1 MPAFETFDY
10 DSSREEGI
18 IRSLFSELVTKR
30 DLVVLL
36 VRRDLHV
43 RYRRSILGLL
53 WSLLN
58 PLLSSLVL
66 WFVFVNIFHAK
77 LANGVSF
84 APYVLAGVLLITF
97 FSQGFLQVA
106 DSIAGGIGI
115 LQKVYVRP
123 EVFAA
128 SSALSSAVNFML
140 GLFALVFVNLLV
152 GDKFSPFIPMTTLV
166 IVSMMCLITGLG
178 LMTAILFIKFDD
190 SRNIVNVLVQLLT
203 YLTPVFYPK
212 EILGKKVEMVVS
224 LNPLSSYL
232 DVFRSVFTDTG
243 VATTFDWFFMFGS
256 AFGSLMLGIF
266 IFNQYWH
273 KTVVMM

>member
-1 MPAFETFDY
+1 MTSTELFDY
-10 DSSREEGI
+10 DSSRRAGI
-18 IRSLFSELVTKR
+18 FGGLFRAVLNRR
-30 DLVVLL
+30 DLIAIV

-43 RYRRSILGLL
+43 RYRRSVLGLV

-66 WFVFVNIFHAK
+66 WFVFVNIFNAK

-97 FSQGFLQVA
+97 FSQGFLQAA
-106 DSIAGGIGI
+106 DSIAGGVGI
-115 LQKVYVRP
+115 LQKVYVKP
-123 EVFAA
+123 EIFAV
-128 SSALSSAVNFML
+128 SSSISSAVNFVF
-140 GLFALVFVNLLV
+140 GLFALVFVNLIV
-152 GDKFSPFIPMTTLV
+152 GDNFSPFIPLTIFV
-166 IVSMMCLITGLG
+166 IISMMCLITGLG

-190 SRNIVNVLVQLLT
+190 SRNIVNILVQLLI

-212 EILGKKVEMVVS
+212 DILGKNVERVVS

-232 DVFRSVFTDTG
+232 DIFRSVFTDTG
-243 VATTFDWFFMFGS
+243 VATTFDWLYMFGS
-256 AFGSLMLGIF
+256 AFGSLFLGIF
-266 IFNQYWH
+266 IFNRYWH

>member
-1 MPAFETFDY
+1 MSQDEKFDY
-10 DSSREEGI
+10 DSTRNDGKLTSL
-18 IRSLFSELVTKR
+18 IRALIEKR
-30 DLVVLL
+30 DLVILL

-43 RYRRSILGLL
+43 RYRRSVLGLL
-53 WSLLN
+53 WSLIN

-77 LANGVSF
+77 LANGTSF

-97 FSQGFLQVA
+97 FSQGFLQAA
-106 DSIAGGIGI
+106 DTIAGGVGI
-115 LQKVYVRP
+115 LQKVYIKP
-123 EVFAA
+123 EIFAV
-128 SSALSSAVNFML
+128 SSSLSSAVNFFF
-140 GLFALVFVNLLV
+140 GLFALVVVNLLV
-152 GDKFSPFIPMTTLV
+152 GDRFSPFFPLTVFV

-190 SRNIVNVLVQLLT
+190 SRNIVNVGVQLLT

-212 EILGKKVEMVVS
+212 DILGKNIERVVT

-232 DVFRSVFTDTG
+232 EVFRSVFTDTG
-243 VATTFDWFFMFGS
+243 TATTFDWLYMFGS
-256 AFGSLMLGIF
+256 AFGSLFLGIF
-266 IFNQYWH
+266 IFNRYWH

>member
-1 MPAFETFDY
+1 VPAFETFDY